1 VDANQEILRLGN
13 LGTTASWGG
22 NETLGL
28 TLTTDILEVGAR
40 GSVTYSASE
49 NSLNN
54 YDRRETWDWTGGGNV
69 NLHLPYNLNIAND
82 LSYTARSGYSEFTKN
97 ELIWNASIDKT
108 VFNSMGV
115 VTLRLYDILR
125 QRQNL
130 NESINDN
137 SRQLSRYNTLTSYFM
152 ISFTYRLMKF
162 ANSNAGMGGMMR
174 GTRGG
179 GGRGGFGGGG
189 GGGFGGGGFGGDM

>member
-1 VDANQEILRLGN
+1 
-13 LGTTASWGG
+13 
-22 NETLGL
+22 L